1 MVAWSGEKVFTLLVA
16 YDDGLSSLS
25 TVFCIRGGGILAGL
39 GEREV
44 TWQDVDVQ
52 QVKVGV
58 VKLCEI

>member
-1 MVAWSGEKVFTLLVA
+1 MA